1 MQRKVLLDMDPGID
15 DAIALI
21 LALNN
26 TVLEIVALSTVS
38 GNVSARMGAVNAM
51 KICNTLG
58 KDVRIIQ
65 GLSRKGYRRSRHA
78 VDVHGKDGLGDS
90 MLDVG
95 GGGRGRGRAVRLIKY
110 DDPIKE
116 LASILASYSRR
127 EVTLLCTA
135 PLTNIAA
142 LLEYDVKRYIDK
154 VFIMGGAYNLANVEG
169 NVTRYAEFN
178 FYTDAVAADKVMGSD
193 LSIVACGLEL
203 TSRRDCVVDD
213 LMLERINSIGSSAST
228 LAARIL
234 KNPVSKHSY
243 FNLHD
248 VFALVALVEPEIFRM
263 KRARVRVETIGKRK
277 GMCITEYRDD
287 GNVSICYDVDAKRLV
302 EFIIDG
308 LAVEQ

>member
-1 MQRKVLLDMDPGID
+1 MQMKVLLDMDPGVD

-26 TVLEIVALSTVS
+26 ADIEIVALSTVS
-38 GNVSARMGAVNAM
+38 GNVSARTGAVNALR
-51 KICNTLG
+51 ICNALDKST
-58 KDVRIIQ
+58 KVIQ
-65 GLSRKGYRRSRHA
+65 GLSKKGYRRSSHA
-78 VDVHGKDGLGDS
+78 VEVHGMDGLGDS
-90 MLDVG
+90 MIGAG
-95 GGGRGRGRAVRLIKY
+95 GAVRLAMHSSSN
-110 DDPIKE
+110 PVGE
-116 LASILASYSRR
+116 LASILASYRDK

-142 LLEYDVKRYIDK
+142 LLDEHSDVKRYIGK
-154 VFIMGGAYNLANVEG
+154 VYVMGGAYDLDAAEG

-203 TSRRDCVVDD
+203 TSRNDCSVDH
-213 LMLERINSIGSSAST
+213 LMLKRIESIGSGSAT

-234 KNPVSKHSY
+234 KNPVSRHSC

-248 VFALVALVEPEIFRM
+248 VFALAALLEPEIFAM
-263 KRARVRVETIGKRK
+263 KRARVRVETTRKKK

-287 GNVSICYDVDAKRLV
+287 GNISICYDVKADRFMD
-302 EFIIDG
+302 FILNG
-308 LAVEQ
+308 LR

>member
-1 MQRKVLLDMDPGID
+1 MQRVLLDMDPGVD

-26 TVLEIVALSTVS
+26 TALEIVALSTVS

-51 KICNTLG
+51 KICNALD

-65 GLSRKGYRRSRHA
+65 GLSRKGYRRSRHS
-78 VDVHGKDGLGDS
+78 VDIHGKDGLGDS
-90 MLDVG
+90 MLDG
-95 GGGRGRGRAVRLIKY
+95 GGGGERAVRLIKY

-154 VFIMGGAYNLANVEG
+154 VFIMGGVYNLANAQG

-213 LMLERINSIGSSAST
+213 LMLKRIDSIGSSAST

-287 GNVSICYDVDAKRLV
+287 GNISICYDVDAKRLL